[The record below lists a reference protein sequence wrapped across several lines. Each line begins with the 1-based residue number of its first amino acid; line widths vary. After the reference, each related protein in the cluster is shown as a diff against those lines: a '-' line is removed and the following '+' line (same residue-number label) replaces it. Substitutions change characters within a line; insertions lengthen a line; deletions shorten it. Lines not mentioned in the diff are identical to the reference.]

1 MRNAAGQLI
10 ENTTKSVS
18 RKEEINDAYFT
29 KLYDD
34 MNSLYR
40 LDQVNTEA
48 AEKTDLGKLP
58 GTAVA
63 LLVTLAVAWILMGAY
78 VVTDWLKKKV

>member
-1 MRNAAGQLI
+1 MLTARVFISDRELLMPWHIASLI
-10 ENTTKSVS
+10 
-18 RKEEINDAYFT
+18 
-29 KLYDD
+29 L
-34 MNSLYR
+34 
-40 LDQVNTEA
+40 NTEA

-78 VVTDWLKKKV
+78 VVTDWLKKKK